1 MSPAKSIR
9 RIAVIQNC
17 PQGGTTRTVVFS
29 KKRQKRKK
37 QSVGF
42 ASVERVVRRL
52 SEANTDFGTDY
63 LRRHKRSNRKK
74 RDGWMRDLGNNVF
87 RARRKSGKR
96 LTIRRLVRI

>member
-9 RIAVIQNC
+9 RIAVIQDL
-17 PQGGTTRTVVFS
+17 PQGGTSPTVVFS
-29 KKRQKRKK
+29 KKGRKKKK

-52 SEANTDFGTDY
+52 SEANSDFGTDY

-87 RARRKSGKR
+87 RATRKGGKR
-96 LTIRRLVRI
+96 LTLRRLVRI